1 MNDDNKNRDEANVD
15 EMNLYHM
22 IKQLY
27 DVGQLEGYAQ
37 ADIENVKRLTG
48 ALPKVLEEC
57 WSVAGNTQQIHQ
69 VQDHWIRPQDLP
81 DYDWFRDSEYLILLN
96 ENQGCCQAGILR
108 SDLTKD
114 DPPVYV
120 TMDQKNWTVCA
131 ETVSEFL
138 KAALAYEAVFAFS
151 WQSDDFVL
159 WLTEEELKVI
169 ESRLERKKYELHGWI
184 EMDMSFYSN
193 AYDHMVVVMDCGDL
207 EVIYGAASEK
217 AYKKLMEVMEG
228 LGEAES

>member
-1 MNDDNKNRDEANVD
+1 MNFLE
-15 EMNLYHM
+15 M

-27 DVGQLEGYAQ
+27 NTEQLYGYAEEE
-37 ADIENVKRLTG
+37 ITKVKVLFG
-48 ALPKVLEEC
+48 ALPKVLEEF
-57 WSVAGNTQQIHQ
+57 WSQAGGTKQLHQ
-69 VQDHWIRPQDLP
+69 GQDHWIGPQDFQEQAWLQNS
-81 DYDWFRDSEYLILLN
+81 DYLILLN
-96 ENQGCCQAGILR
+96 ENQGCCQAGILKA
-108 SDLTKD
+108 DLTKN

-120 TMDQKNWTVCA
+120 TMDQKNWSVCA
-131 ETVSEFL
+131 CTVTEFL
-138 KAALAYEAVFAFS
+138 QAALAYEAIFAFAY
-151 WQSDDFVL
+151 QADDFVL
-159 WLTEEELKVI
+159 WLTEDELKVI
-169 ESRLERKKYELHGWI
+169 QSKLERKSYELHGWI

>member
-1 MNDDNKNRDEANVD
+1 MNIYD
-15 EMNLYHM
+15 M

-27 DVGQLEGYAQ
+27 DVGQLDGYAEEEI
-37 ADIENVKRLTG
+37 AGVKRLFG
-48 ALPKVLEEC
+48 ALPGVLEEF
-57 WSVAGNTQQIHQ
+57 WSVAGDTQQLHQ
-69 VQDHWIRPQDLP
+69 VQDRWIRPKDFQKQDWLQ
-81 DYDWFRDSEYLILLN
+81 DSGYLILLD
-96 ENQGCCQAGILR
+96 ENQSCCQAGILR
-108 SDLTKD
+108 SDLTKQ

-120 TMDQKNWTVCA
+120 TMDQKNWSVCA
-131 ETVSEFL
+131 GTVSEFL
-138 KAALAYEAVFAFS
+138 EAALAYEAVFAFS
-151 WQSDDFVL
+151 YQADDFVL

-169 ESRLERKKYELHGWI
+169 QSRLERKSYELHGWI

>member
-1 MNDDNKNRDEANVD
+1 
-15 EMNLYHM
+15 
-22 IKQLY
+22 
-27 DVGQLEGYAQ
+27 
-37 ADIENVKRLTG
+37 
-48 ALPKVLEEC
+48 
-57 WSVAGNTQQIHQ
+57 
-69 VQDHWIRPQDLP
+69 
-81 DYDWFRDSEYLILLN
+81 
-96 ENQGCCQAGILR
+96 
-108 SDLTKD
+108 
-114 DPPVYV
+114 
-120 TMDQKNWTVCA
+120 MDQKNWTVCA

-184 EMDMSFYSN
+184 EMDTRFYSN

>member
-1 MNDDNKNRDEANVD
+1 
-15 EMNLYHM
+15 MNLNGINVLDILDM

-27 DVGQLEGYAQ
+27 ATDQLYGYTETEIAKLK
-37 ADIENVKRLTG
+37 ENTG
-48 ALPKVLEEC
+48 ALPDVLEQFWRE
-57 WSVAGNTQQIHQ
+57 AGATPQLHQ
-69 VQDHWIRPQDLP
+69 GQDAWIRPSDFGKQDWLN
-81 DYDWFRDSEYLILLN
+81 DSEYLILLN
-96 ENQGCCQAGILR
+96 ENQGCCQAGIRRTELAEAD
-108 SDLTKD
+108 S
-114 DPPVYV
+114 PVYV
-120 TMDQKNWTVCA
+120 TMDRKNWKVCA
-131 ETVSEFL
+131 GTISEFL

-151 WQSDDFVL
+151 YQSDDFIR
-159 WLTEEELKVI
+159 WLTEDELAVI
-169 ESRLERKKYELHGWI
+169 QSGLERKTYELHGWI